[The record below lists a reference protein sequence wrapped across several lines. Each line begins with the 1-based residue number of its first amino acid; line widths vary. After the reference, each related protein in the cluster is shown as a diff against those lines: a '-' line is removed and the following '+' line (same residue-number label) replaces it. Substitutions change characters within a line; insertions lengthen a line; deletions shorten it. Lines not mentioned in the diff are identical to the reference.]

1 MIINIS
7 QSILTILGHIT
18 VAIID
23 KVQRTGI
30 YHNVVM
36 GLTHVQT
43 HPEQYEE
50 SVAESGR
57 HSINTV
63 SADTATTTVSDWA
76 LCSRVGDNGV
86 LVMTGGISVNYD
98 W

>member
-7 QSILTILGHIT
+7 QNILTILGHIT

-23 KVQRTGI
+23 KVRRTGI

-36 GLTHVQT
+36 GLTHVQA
-43 HPEQYEE
+43 HPEQCEE

-57 HSINTV
+57 HCHYNIV
-63 SADTATTTVSDWA
+63 
-76 LCSRVGDNGV
+76 
-86 LVMTGGISVNYD
+86 
-98 W
+98 